1 MTEMGQTQEK
11 LKLTK
16 KSFYELKKMLEGS
29 AEDFEIALENISNM
43 DMSSISIL
51 LLGKS
56 LMYGKRNE
64 FMLKFEPSIKLV
76 FQSSQEKDLL
86 SPYNMAW
93 DNLFKV
99 LKNNPYLTDLD
110 KDLVESELS
119 TLVGETLVSLDY
131 DFIKNLKFDLKW

>member
-1 MTEMGQTQEK
+1 MTEMEQTQEK

-64 FMLKFEPSIKLV
+64 FMTKFEPSIKLV
-76 FQSSQEKDLL
+76 FQTSKETDFSY
-86 SPYNMAW
+86 PTNMAW

-110 KDLVESELS
+110 KDLVESEMCK
-119 TLVGETLVSLDY
+119 LVEETLISLDY
-131 DFIKNLKFDLKW
+131 NFIKNLKFDLKW